1 MARTKIVWSI
11 LLDSR
16 NILKRGEPLRV
27 LLSPDGG
34 SPKANQELSLGLG
47 DAKRARDKGVDPIG

>member
-1 MARTKIVWSI
+1 MWSI